1 MTTPPFGSDGV
12 NMRLGTLLPR
22 AVVIALIWVLATAAF
37 TFAADK
43 TQLVSGAT
51 PKPDPAAAQPPDLT
65 VPSVTGQAFVFAKG
79 MLEDS
84 GFAWHVVG
92 SVHGYA
98 GNQVIAQSPAAGTRV
113 VDTGAPTVVLN
124 LVRGKYAEN
133 GVPEDTPSYTGTA
146 IKLPGVTAPAAPK
159 SKPAKKPVTKKPSRK
174 PVTKKPSRKPVT
186 KKPSRKPVTKKPA
199 KKPKAVKKQTVKAS
213 AKRPPAFESP
223 RAPEEPLDEIPL
235 TARAGQLAA
244 WIDSRPKRTNR
255 NVQHWLYQH
264 AWIVTGA
271 EFGWWHGEQALV
283 KLIAVDQKVE
293 QIWGMGHRSEKVA
306 RRALAK
312 VRRLQ
317 K

>member
-1 MTTPPFGSDGV
+1 
-12 NMRLGTLLPR
+12 MRLGTLLPR
-22 AVVIALIWVLATAAF
+22 AVVVALIWVLATAAF

-43 TQLVSGAT
+43 TQLVGGAA
-51 PKPDPAAAQPPDLT
+51 PKPNPAAAQPPDLT

-98 GNQVIAQSPAAGTRV
+98 GNQVIAQSPAAGTTV

-146 IKLPGVTAPAAPK
+146 IKLPGAAAPAKPK
-159 SKPAKKPVTKKPSRK
+159 SKPAKKPVAKKA
-174 PVTKKPSRKPVT
+174 VAKKAVA
-186 KKPSRKPVTKKPA
+186 KKAVA
-199 KKPKAVKKQTVKAS
+199 KKPVQKSKPVQKHTVKAP

-223 RAPEEPLDEIPL
+223 RAPKEPLDEIPL
-235 TARAGQLAA
+235 TARAEQLAA
-244 WIDSRPKRTNR
+244 WVDSHPKRTNR

-271 EFGWWHGEQALV
+271 EFGWWHGDQALV
-283 KLIAVDQKVE
+283 KLIAVDQTVE
-293 QIWGMGHRSEKVA
+293 QIWGIGHQSEKVA
-306 RRALAK
+306 RHALAV
-312 VRRLQ
+312 VRRRE

>member
-1 MTTPPFGSDGV
+1 MTTEPFGSDGV
-12 NMRLGTLLPR
+12 DMRLGKLLPR
-22 AVVIALIWVLATAAF
+22 AVVVALIWVLATAAF

-43 TQLVSGAT
+43 TQLVGGPA

-84 GFAWHVVG
+84 GFAWRVVG

-98 GNQVIAQSPAAGTRV
+98 GNQVIAQSPAAGTVV

-124 LVRGKYAEN
+124 LVRGKYAQN

-146 IKLPGVTAPAAPK
+146 IKLPGASVHALPK
-159 SKPAKKPVTKKPSRK
+159 AKPAKKPVAKKPVAKKAVAKKPVAKKVVARKHK
-174 PVTKKPSRKPVT
+174 PVTKP
-186 KKPSRKPVTKKPA
+186 
-199 KKPKAVKKQTVKAS
+199 AVKKAP

-223 RAPEEPLDEIPL
+223 RAPKEPLDEIPL
-235 TARAGQLAA
+235 TARADQLAA
-244 WIDSRPKRTNR
+244 WIDSHPKRTNR

-271 EFGWWHGEQALV
+271 EFGWWHGDQALV

-293 QIWGMGHRSEKVA
+293 QLWGIGHQSEKVA
-306 RRALAK
+306 RAALAK
-312 VRRLQ
+312 VRRLE

>member
-1 MTTPPFGSDGV
+1 MTTPPIGSDGV
-12 NMRLGTLLPR
+12 SMRLGTLLPP
-22 AVVIALIWVLATAAF
+22 AVVFALAWVLGTAAF

-43 TQLVSGAT
+43 TQLVGAA
-51 PKPDPAAAQPPDLT
+51 PKPNPAAAQPPELT

-79 MLEDS
+79 MLEDA
-84 GFAWHVVG
+84 GFAWRVVG

-113 VDTGAPTVVLN
+113 VDTGAPTIVLN
-124 LVRGKYAEN
+124 LVRGKYAQN

-146 IKLPGVTAPAAPK
+146 IKLAGVTAPAAPK
-159 SKPAKKPVTKKPSRK
+159 SKPAKKPA
-174 PVTKKPSRKPVT
+174 
-186 KKPSRKPVTKKPA
+186 A
-199 KKPKAVKKQTVKAS
+199 KKPVAKKSVAKKQVAKKPVAKAGVKKPVEKPAAKAP

-223 RAPEEPLDEIPL
+223 RAPKEPLDEIPL
-235 TARAGQLAA
+235 TARADQLAA
-244 WIDSRPKRTNR
+244 WVDSHPKRTNR

-271 EFGWWHGEQALV
+271 EFGWWHGDQALV

-293 QIWGMGHRSEKVA
+293 QIWGIGHRSEKVA

-312 VRRLQ
+312 VRRRE

>member
-1 MTTPPFGSDGV
+1 
-12 NMRLGTLLPR
+12 MRLGTLLPP
-22 AVVIALIWVLATAAF
+22 AVVVALAWVLGTAAF
-37 TFAADK
+37 TFAADQ
-43 TQLVSGAT
+43 TQLIGST
-51 PKPDPAAAQPPDLT
+51 PKPNPGAAQPPELT

-92 SVHGYA
+92 SIHGYA

-113 VDTGAPTVVLN
+113 VDTGAPTIVLN
-124 LVRGKYAEN
+124 PVRGKYAEN

-146 IKLPGVTAPAAPK
+146 IKLAGVTEPAAPK
-159 SKPAKKPVTKKPSRK
+159 VKPVARKPA
-174 PVTKKPSRKPVT
+174 
-186 KKPSRKPVTKKPA
+186 A
-199 KKPKAVKKQTVKAS
+199 KPKEPVKKHKAAPKTT

-223 RAPEEPLDEIPL
+223 RAPKEPLDESPL
-235 TARAGQLAA
+235 TARADQLGA

-271 EFGWWHGEQALV
+271 QFGWWQGDQALV
-283 KLIAVDQKVE
+283 KLIAIDQKVE
-293 QIWGMGHRSEKVA
+293 RIWGFGRRSEAVA
-306 RRALAK
+306 RAALAK
-312 VRRLQ
+312 VRRRE

>member
-113 VDTGAPTVVLN
+113 VDTGAPTVGLN

-159 SKPAKKPVTKKPSRK
+159 SKPAKKPVTKKR
-174 PVTKKPSRKPVT
+174 
-186 KKPSRKPVTKKPA
+186 SRKPVTKKPA

-223 RAPEEPLDEIPL
+223 RAPKEPLDEIPL
-235 TARAGQLAA
+235 TARADQLAA

-255 NVQHWLYQH
+255 NLQHWLYQH

-317 K
+317 R

>member
-1 MTTPPFGSDGV
+1 
-12 NMRLGTLLPR
+12 MRLGTLLPP
-22 AVVIALIWVLATAAF
+22 AVVVALAWVLGTAAF
-37 TFAADK
+37 TFAADQ
-43 TQLVSGAT
+43 TQLIGST
-51 PKPDPAAAQPPDLT
+51 PKPNPAAAQPPELT

-92 SVHGYA
+92 SIHGYA

-113 VDTGAPTVVLN
+113 VDTGAPTIVLN

-146 IKLPGVTAPAAPK
+146 IKLAGVTEPAAPK
-159 SKPAKKPVTKKPSRK
+159 VKPVARKPAAKPKKPVKKHK
-174 PVTKKPSRKPVT
+174 
-186 KKPSRKPVTKKPA
+186 A
-199 KKPKAVKKQTVKAS
+199 APKTT

-223 RAPEEPLDEIPL
+223 RAPKEPLDEIPL
-235 TARAGQLAA
+235 TARADRLGA

-271 EFGWWHGEQALV
+271 QFGWWQGDQALV
-283 KLIAVDQKVE
+283 KLIAIDQKVE
-293 QIWGMGHRSEKVA
+293 RIWGFGRRSEAVA
-306 RRALAK
+306 RAALAK
-312 VRRLQ
+312 VRRRE